1 NEARRGQTVSETCR
15 KNGSDQEEH
24 GKNRLHDIEGE
35 VDKEQDIVF
44 AVTAKKGGD
53 LPLCK
58 FHAQM
63 LYKGLAQ
70 YSSGKYHGE
79 NQIVFF

>member
-1 NEARRGQTVSETCR
+1 MICFFC
-15 KNGSDQEEH
+15 
-24 GKNRLHDIEGE
+24 
-35 VDKEQDIVF
+35 DKEHDVVF
-44 AVTAKKGGD
+44 AVTTKKD
-53 LPLCK
+53 ELPLCK

>member
-1 NEARRGQTVSETCR
+1 MVCFFCENDDTLT
-15 KNGSDQEEH
+15 
-24 GKNRLHDIEGE
+24 
-35 VDKEQDIVF
+35 F
-44 AVTAKKGGD
+44 AVTMKKD
-53 LPLCK
+53 TEVKLCK

-70 YSSGKYHGE
+70 YFSGKYHGE

>member
-1 NEARRGQTVSETCR
+1 MGTRVVCLFCENE
-15 KNGSDQEEH
+15 
-24 GKNRLHDIEGE
+24 HDI
-35 VDKEQDIVF
+35 IF
-44 AVTAKKGGD
+44 SVTMKKD
-53 LPLCK
+53 AELKLCK

>member
-1 NEARRGQTVSETCR
+1 MVCFFC
-15 KNGSDQEEH
+15 
-24 GKNRLHDIEGE
+24 
-35 VDKEQDIVF
+35 DKEHDVAF
-44 AVTAKKGGD
+44 AVTAKNAE
-53 LPLCK
+53 LTLCK

>member
-1 NEARRGQTVSETCR
+1 MVVEAMCMVYFFCE
-15 KNGSDQEEH
+15 K
-24 GKNRLHDIEGE
+24 EGD
-35 VDKEQDIVF
+35 VRF
-44 AVTAKKGGD
+44 AVTTKNSAE
-53 LPLCK
+53 LALCK

-63 LYKGLAQ
+63 LHKGLAQ

>member
-1 NEARRGQTVSETCR
+1 M
-15 KNGSDQEEH
+15 
-24 GKNRLHDIEGE
+24 
-35 VDKEQDIVF
+35 
-44 AVTAKKGGD
+44 KKD
-53 LPLCK
+53 AELKLCK

-70 YSSGKYHGE
+70 YNSGKYHGE

>member
-1 NEARRGQTVSETCR
+1 MACFFCEKE
-15 KNGSDQEEH
+15 D
-24 GKNRLHDIEGE
+24 E
-35 VDKEQDIVF
+35 VRF
-44 AVTAKKGGD
+44 AVTTKYSAE
-53 LPLCK
+53 LALCK

>member
-1 NEARRGQTVSETCR
+1 MVCLFCQNE
-15 KNGSDQEEH
+15 
-24 GKNRLHDIEGE
+24 HDI
-35 VDKEQDIVF
+35 IF
-44 AVTAKKGGD
+44 AVPTIMKKD
-53 LPLCK
+53 AELKLCK

>member
-1 NEARRGQTVSETCR
+1 MVCLFCQNE
-15 KNGSDQEEH
+15 
-24 GKNRLHDIEGE
+24 HDI
-35 VDKEQDIVF
+35 IF
-44 AVTAKKGGD
+44 SVTMKKD
-53 LPLCK
+53 AELKLCK

-79 NQIVFF
+79 NQIIFF

>member
-1 NEARRGQTVSETCR
+1 MVCFFC
-15 KNGSDQEEH
+15 
-24 GKNRLHDIEGE
+24 
-35 VDKEQDIVF
+35 DKEHEVVF
-44 AVTAKKGGD
+44 AVTSKKGVE
-53 LPLCK
+53 LSLCK

-70 YSSGKYHGE
+70 HSSGKYHGE

>member
-1 NEARRGQTVSETCR
+1 MVCFFC
-15 KNGSDQEEH
+15 
-24 GKNRLHDIEGE
+24 
-35 VDKEQDIVF
+35 DKEQDVVF
-44 AVTAKKGGD
+44 AVTANKGGD

>member
-1 NEARRGQTVSETCR
+1 MICFFCE
-15 KNGSDQEEH
+15 K
-24 GKNRLHDIEGE
+24 EGE
-35 VDKEQDIVF
+35 VRF
-44 AVTAKKGGD
+44 TVTAKRD
-53 LPLCK
+53 AELALCK